1 MIQLTVNITSPHL
14 PKASQIGKELPAAV
28 TKTASNNILKL
39 IKNNFAT
46 LGSGPFWEEA
56 AASTKANVRGSVARI
71 TITQTGVRLR
81 WLGGVVLPGKSISSK
96 TGRPTRCLALPIDRK
111 NKKEPI
117 FFGNLTWLPIMR
129 GKVRGLLLP
138 CETATAKRPYKDK
151 PAGRTVCRPAK
162 GAKPLYMLVTDT
174 VHRPNPAVMPSEKK
188 LTEAASQ
195 AAQQALQAILRRRQ

>member
-1 MIQLTVNITSPHL
+1 MIQLTVNIRSSSHPISL
-14 PKASQIGKELPAAV
+14 KNKEVQSINTAAAHRV
-28 TKTASNNILKL
+28 HQKVID
-39 IKNNFAT
+39 NFLM
-46 LGSGPFWEEA
+46 LGGERYYKEA
-56 AASTKANVRGSVARI
+56 AKQTRLQTEGSVARI

-81 WLGGVVLPGKSISSK
+81 WLGGVVLPGKGISSK
-96 TGRPTRCLALPIDRK
+96 TGQPTRCLALPIDRK
-111 NKKEPI
+111 NKEAPGW
-117 FFGNLTWLPIMR
+117 FGNLAWLPIMR

-151 PAGRTVCRPAK
+151 PAGRTVRRPAK

-195 AAQQALQAILRRRQ
+195 AAQQTLATILRRRQ